1 MLYFDRTDLSEGTD
15 VDVLLKTSASKEC
28 VICHYQYFLDKCFE
42 FRQDIFNECHNILMM
57 CSNVNDIA
65 ILNICGVD
73 YCCIIN
79 GVCKIDAINLLKN
92 ADLTKKS
99 GTL

>member
-15 VDVLLKTSASKEC
+15 VDVSLKTSASKEC
-28 VICHYQYFLDKCFE
+28 AICHYQYFLDKCFE
-42 FRQDIFNECHNILMM
+42 FQQDIFNGCHNVLMM
-57 CSNVNDIA
+57 CSNLNDIA
-65 ILNICGVD
+65 ILNICSVD

-79 GVCKIDAINLLKN
+79 GVSKIDAINLLKN